1 MDITKLTDQD
11 LAYIE
16 GFVQKCAEH
25 GVDPEQL
32 LEKHCACMGKK
43 KGKGKAPAFGGK
55 AAPKFAKKSEAQAQ
69 GKGNVKAEK
78 LAAAVRK
85 LAEDDENKD
94 EKKDGRVAKA
104 VKGTAAGAVAGGA
117 LAGVAGGAAGAMAL
131 NKARSAPGLAGMA
144 VRAQGKDKL
153 TAYLRAIAKG
163 ARAMAPAGAAAGG
176 FMGGVTGA
184 SA

>member
-1 MDITKLTDQD
+1 MDITKLSNAD

-32 LEKHCACMGKK
+32 LEKQCACMGKK

-55 AAPKFAKKSEAQAQ
+55 AAPKFAKKA
-69 GKGNVKAEK
+69 NVKAVK
-78 LAAAVRK
+78 LAEALRK
-85 LAEDDENKD
+85 LAEDEGKK

-117 LAGVAGGAAGAMAL
+117 LAGAAGGAAGALAL

-184 SA
+184 SV

>member
-55 AAPKFAKKSEAQAQ
+55 AAPKFAKKA
-69 GKGNVKAEK
+69 NVKAVK
-78 LAAAVRK
+78 LAEALRK
-85 LAEDDENKD
+85 LAEDDGNKD